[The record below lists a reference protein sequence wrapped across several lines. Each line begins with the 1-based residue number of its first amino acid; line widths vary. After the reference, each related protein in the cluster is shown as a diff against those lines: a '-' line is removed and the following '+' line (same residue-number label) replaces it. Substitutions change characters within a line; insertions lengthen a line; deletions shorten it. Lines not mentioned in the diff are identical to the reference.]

1 MISFKILAACG
12 ILMLGACTPLRTPI
26 TVKNALPNSQYL
38 QDETRIVP
46 AHSGAADSTLPYP
59 LVKWG
64 YKDLQGNWL
73 ISPQYGKAN
82 WFNKDGIAEVILK
95 KQKTTRILP

>member
-38 QDETRIVP
+38 QNETRIVP

-59 LVKWG
+59 LCKM
-64 YKDLQGNWL
+64 
-73 ISPQYGKAN
+73 
-82 WFNKDGIAEVILK
+82 GI
-95 KQKTTRILP
+95 